1 MTTEQMDATDAVA
14 TVTAPESKP
23 SRLRVAQAKADRE
36 RARLD
41 AADAEAVTD
50 AEDFTTADERIVSF
64 WRKYRGQPVKIDS
77 HSQRVDRPGGA
88 VEWTVH
94 VTVAAGEHVVRASAT
109 RHSTDFNDIVADRPH
124 DSAQTAAL
132 SRALRFLGIKPNAR
146 Q

>member
-1 MTTEQMDATDAVA
+1 MTDTTTTDV
-14 TVTAPESKP
+14 VPAPKAGPEPRP
-23 SRLRVAQAKADRE
+23 SRLRTAQAKAE
-36 RARLD
+36 RAQARLESATVD
-41 AADAEAVTD
+41 AATD
-50 AEDFTTADERIVSF
+50 AEDFTTADERIVTF

-109 RHSTDFNDIVADRPH
+109 RHSTDYNDIVADRPH